1 MDHEA
6 EVIKSQMEETRSS
19 LAEKLETLENQ
30 VVGTVQQTTAAVSN
44 TVEAVKDTVESVKD
58 AVEETMEK
66 AKDSVHDTVETIQ
79 ESLNLPHQ
87 VQRHPWGMFTGS
99 VALGVLTGYLLPA
112 GRRRPRSYRYQAPSG
127 DGFSARRSNLSEE
140 FLHETSAGYTPG
152 AAEPAAAPPPQ
163 PSTFSKVGGVL
174 GSELDKL
181 KGLAIGTAL
190 GLVRDLVVDRL
201 PETMRPDL
209 TNMVNEVTEKLG
221 GKVLPSPVLGQFQS
235 HEPASSETRFTQ
247 STPSSFNG

>member
-19 LAEKLETLENQ
+19 LAEKLETLEQQ

-44 TVEAVKDTVESVKD
+44 TVDAVKESVESVKD
-58 AVEETMEK
+58 AVEDTVAK
-66 AKDSVHDTVETIQ
+66 AKDSVHETVESIQ

-99 VALGVLTGYLLPA
+99 VALGVLTGYLLPTEF
-112 GRRRPRSYRYQAPSG
+112 RRSQGYRAASGNGFRPRESDLHAEFVREPS
-127 DGFSARRSNLSEE
+127 
-140 FLHETSAGYTPG
+140 
-152 AAEPAAAPPPQ
+152 AAEPSG
-163 PSTFSKVGGVL
+163 PSMLHQVGDAL
-174 GSELDKL
+174 GGELTKL

-190 GLVRDLVVDRL
+190 GLVRDLLVDHL

-221 GKVLPSPVLGQFQS
+221 GKVLPSPVLGQFQT
-235 HEPASSETRFTQ
+235 HEPASEETRFRQ
-247 STPSSFNG
+247 PPPSSFNG